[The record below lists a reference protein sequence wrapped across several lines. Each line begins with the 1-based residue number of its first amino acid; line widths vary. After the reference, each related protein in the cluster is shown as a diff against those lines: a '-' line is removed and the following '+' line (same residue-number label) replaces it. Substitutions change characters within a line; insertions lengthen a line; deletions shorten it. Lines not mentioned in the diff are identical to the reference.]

1 MTCDNMIKNSL
12 EWADLSTHLKHQ
24 TNTKI
29 ITLENRDQVSR
40 MIDNIGL
47 EVTLL
52 SKAEV
57 LARRGHKDQATELL
71 EKINNDIEMVE
82 EFILIGAL
90 IG

>member
-1 MTCDNMIKNSL
+1 MIKNSL